1 MADNVQVTITIHLV
15 HGEPLKFS
23 LEPSEAKKLGVSEDL
38 ERALQR
44 NSLAIEADNKLRIIP
59 YSNIK
64 YVEIDPAP
72 TGLPYTIIQGAK
84 QALDNV

>member
-1 MADNVQVTITIHLV
+1 MTDKKQVTITVHLV

-23 LEPSEAKKLGVSEDL
+23 LEPSEAKKLGVSEDI

-44 NSLAIEADNKLRIIP
+44 NGMAIEADNELLIIP

-64 YVEIDPAP
+64 YVEINPAP
-72 TGLPYTIIQGAK
+72 ENLPFTIIQDAK
-84 QALDNV
+84 KN

>member
-1 MADNVQVTITIHLV
+1 MAENEQVVITIHLV

-23 LEPSEAKKLGVSEDL
+23 LEPTKAKKMGVSEDL

-44 NSLAIEADNKLRIIP
+44 VGMAIEIDHKLIIIP
-59 YSNIK
+59 YSNIR

-72 TGLPYTIIQGAK
+72 SGLPITIIQGAK
-84 QALDNV
+84 RLAS

>member
-1 MADNVQVTITIHLV
+1 MADNTQATITIHLV

-23 LEPSEAKKLGVSEDL
+23 LELTEAKKMGVSEDI

-44 NSLAIEADNKLRIIP
+44 NSMAIEADNKLRIIP
-59 YSNIK
+59 YSNVK

-72 TGLPYTIIQGAK
+72 TGLPITIIQGAK
-84 QALDNV
+84 QI

>member
-1 MADNVQVTITIHLV
+1 MTNNKQVIITVHLV

-23 LEPSEAKKLGVSEDL
+23 LEPSAAKKLGVSEDI

-44 NSLAIEADNKLRIIP
+44 NALAIEADNELLIIP

-72 TGLPYTIIQGAK
+72 ENLPFTIIQDAK
-84 QALDNV
+84 KN

>member
-1 MADNVQVTITIHLV
+1 MADNNQVTITVHLV

-23 LEPSEAKKLGVSEDL
+23 LDPSEAKMLGISEDL

-44 NSLAIEADNKLRIIP
+44 NSMAIEADNQLKIIP

-72 TGLPYTIIQGAK
+72 ENLPVTIIRGAK
-84 QALDNV
+84 QLLD